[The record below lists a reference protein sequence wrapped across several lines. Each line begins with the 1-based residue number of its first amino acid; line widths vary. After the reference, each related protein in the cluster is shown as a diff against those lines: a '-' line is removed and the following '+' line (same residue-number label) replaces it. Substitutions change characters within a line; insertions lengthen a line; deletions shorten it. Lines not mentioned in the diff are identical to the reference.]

1 MSLDSALGLA
11 TSSLANIGLAY
22 GVISQNVA
30 NASTPGYATEQTTQI
45 ALDAGGIGLGVKSG
59 PTMLATD
66 QSLQAA
72 LYGQNAIASADSTTN
87 AALTALQP
95 SLGAVGQGTD
105 LGSLLAQVQ
114 NGFSALL
121 NDPSNQPQQQQVVGA
136 AQSLTQQINAL
147 AGAYGQAQQNA
158 QNALVS
164 QVSQLNTALG
174 QIGALS
180 NQIIPLKAQGGSTA
194 DLENQRNALLTSVS
208 ALVDARF
215 SEQPNGDMLVFTTG
229 GAQLPTHATN
239 PLSIAN
245 ATTGPSVFY
254 PGGGLPGIELGTT
267 DITSQLTG
275 GSIAA
280 NLTLR
285 DTTVPTYAA
294 ELDEFSQHLAG
305 NFSAQGLN
313 LFTDAQQNVPQS
325 GGTPVQ
331 TNYLGF
337 SASITVNPAVLGNPA
352 LVVNGTQAVAG
363 SPTGASAFTP
373 NPNDLPGFTVM
384 IDRVLNYALGPD
396 VQAGVP
402 QPAANT
408 VGLGASGTLSAPFTA
423 PATLADFATDI
434 TASQSAD
441 SASATT
447 AATDSTATQ
456 QSFSGQL
463 QSATGV
469 DMDSQMSLMIQ
480 LQNAYGANAKVISA
494 IQSMESTL
502 LQAVQ

>member
-11 TSSLANIGLAY
+11 ASSLANISLAY

-30 NASTPGYATEQTTQI
+30 NASTPGYATEETTQI
-45 ALDAGGIGLGVKSG
+45 ALDAGGIGLGVQSG
-59 PTMLATD
+59 PTILATD
-66 QSLQAA
+66 PSLRAA
-72 LYGQNAIASADSTTN
+72 LYGQNAIAGGDSTLN
-87 AALTALQP
+87 AALAALQP
-95 SLGAVGQGTD
+95 ALGSVGQGND

-121 NDPSNQPQQQQVVGA
+121 NDPSSQPQQQAVVGA

-147 AGAYGQAQQNA
+147 SGAYGQAQQNA
-158 QNALVS
+158 QNGLVS
-164 QVSQLNTALG
+164 QVAQLNTALG
-174 QIGALS
+174 QIGNLS
-180 NQIIPLKAQGGSTA
+180 DQIVALKAQGGSIA
-194 DLENQRNALLTSVS
+194 DLENQRNALLGSVS
-208 ALVDARF
+208 GLVDARF
-215 SEQPNGDMLVFTTG
+215 SEQPDGDMLVFTTG
-229 GAQLPTHATN
+229 GAQLPTHTAD
-239 PLSIAN
+239 PLSIA
-245 ATTGPSVFY
+245 AVTTGPTNFY

-267 DITSQLTG
+267 DITSQLGG
-275 GSIAA
+275 GSIGA

-285 DTTVPTYAA
+285 DTTIPTYSA
-294 ELDEFSQHLAG
+294 ELDEFSQNLAG

-313 LFTDAQQNVPQS
+313 LFTDPQGNVPQS

-331 TNYLGF
+331 ANYLGF
-337 SASITVNPAVLGNPA
+337 SGTITVNPAVAANPV
-352 LVVNGTQAVAG
+352 LVVNGTQAVTG
-363 SPTGASAFTP
+363 SATGASAFTP
-373 NPNDLPGFTVM
+373 NPDNLPGFTVM

-408 VGLGASGTLSAPFTA
+408 TGLGASGTLSAPFTA

-434 TASQSAD
+434 TASQAAD
-441 SASATT
+441 GAGAST
-447 AATDSTATQ
+447 ADTDSTATQ

-480 LQNAYGANAKVISA
+480 LQNAYGANAKVIST
-494 IQSMESTL
+494 IQSLESTL